1 MVSKGE
7 NLEGE
12 KTKHLLKLSYL
23 GTHYCGFQVQP
34 NGETIQG
41 ALGRAAEKI
50 FASSCLV
57 TGCSRTDSGVHA
69 NEYLAVIEE
78 HGASRIP
85 DSAVPRAMNT
95 YLANDISVQMC
106 VPVPDDFSIRRQVIG
121 KEYVYLIWNGT
132 SRNPFLADRA
142 LYYFRKLNLE
152 CMQEAA
158 SLFLGKHDF
167 GAFMA
172 SGSDILDTV
181 RTITDLRVEADG
193 DLVKI
198 YVSADGFLYNMV
210 RIIVG
215 TLLEVSEGRISL
227 ERLRA
232 AIDGGTREQSG
243 RTAPP
248 EGLYLNRVFLKDD
261 LFAEERTVM
270 P

>member
-1 MVSKGE
+1 M
-7 NLEGE
+7 
-12 KTKHLLKLSYL
+12 KHLLVLSYL

-41 ALGRAAEKI
+41 ALGLAAEKI
-50 FASSCLV
+50 FACPCLV

-78 HGASRIP
+78 HGTSRIP

-95 YLANDISVQMC
+95 YLRGDISVRKS
-106 VPVPDDFSIRRQVIG
+106 VRVPDDFSIRRNVEG
-121 KEYVYLIWNGT
+121 KEYVYLIWNGEA
-132 SRNPFLADRA
+132 RNPFLSDRA
-142 LYYFRKLNLE
+142 LYYFRPLDLAIMQAAAKL
-152 CMQEAA
+152 
-158 SLFLGKHDF
+158 FIGKHDF
-167 GAFMA
+167 CAFMA
-172 SGSDILDTV
+172 SGSDIADTV
-181 RTITDLRVEADG
+181 RTITELRIEQDG
-193 DLVKI
+193 ELLKI

-227 ERLRA
+227 DVLSSV
-232 AIDGGTREQSG
+232 IDGGKREKAG

-248 EGLYLNRVFLKDD
+248 EGLYLNRVFLKDGS
-261 LFAEERTVM
+261 LLREEM